1 MESLLQQIVVGNLF
15 AFLLIFMR
23 FGSAIMLM
31 PGIGDSFVTP
41 QVRLLFTV
49 SFCFV
54 LTPVLSTALPAI
66 PASTPALIIL
76 LLSEAFIGIFIG
88 TVMRILVSA
97 LDTAGA
103 TISLQAGFANAMVF
117 NPATATQGSLVG
129 ALYSLLGLTLIF
141 ITNLHHFL
149 LAAVADS
156 YILFPAQGLFPDLG
170 SVSDIIARAV
180 STAFATGI
188 QIAMPFVVVGLL
200 INITFGLL
208 GRLMPQIQIFFLALP
223 VQILMSLVVLT
234 MVLSAGMLY
243 WLNNYAGAI
252 SRLLGL

>member
-23 FGSAIMLM
+23 FGTAIMLM

-41 QVRLLFTV
+41 QIRLLFAV
-49 SFCFV
+49 SFCFI
-54 LTPVLSTALPAI
+54 LTPVLATTLPAI
-66 PASTPALIIL
+66 PASTPALILL
-76 LLSEAFIGIFIG
+76 LLSEAYIGLFIG
-88 TVMRILVSA
+88 TVMRILFSA

-129 ALYSLLGLTLIF
+129 ALYSMLGLTLIF
-141 ITNLHHFL
+141 VTNLHHFL
-149 LAAVADS
+149 LATVVDS
-156 YILFPAQGLFPDLG
+156 YILFPAQGLFPDTG
-170 SVSDIIARAV
+170 SVSDIIARTV
-180 STAFATGI
+180 SVAFATGV
-188 QIAMPFVVVGLL
+188 QIALPFIIVGLL
-200 INITFGLL
+200 IHTTFGLL

-223 VQILMSLVVLT
+223 VQILMSLIILT

-243 WLNNYAGAI
+243 WLDNYAGAL